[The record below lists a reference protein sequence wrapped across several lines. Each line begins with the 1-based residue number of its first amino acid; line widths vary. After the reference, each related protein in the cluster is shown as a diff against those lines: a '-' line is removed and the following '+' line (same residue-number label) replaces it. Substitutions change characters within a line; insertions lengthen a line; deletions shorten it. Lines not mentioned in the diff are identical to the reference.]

1 MADHDDGQAAAAQ
14 VIVIYLTA
22 IVYTVL
28 LVLGIVRLSGYLLVC
43 KRGRERRESE
53 AMAPRMSIVST
64 KSTFEPYP
72 YATHKAEGAPIKV
85 EIGDSQSGVSSS
97 QPDKDSLLS
106 KSAAEAQHKQIREQ
120 RLSAFANLK

>member
-1 MADHDDGQAAAAQ
+1 MNISITNLINKPITDTDDGQAAAQ

-43 KRGRERRESE
+43 KRGGGRRESE
-53 AMAPRMSIVST
+53 ALVPHSATMSMVST
-64 KSTFEPYP
+64 KNTFEPYP
-72 YATHKAEGAPIKV
+72 YALHTAEGAAVKV

-97 QPDKDSLLS
+97 QPDKESLLS
-106 KSAAEAQHKQIREQ
+106 RSAAEA
-120 RLSAFANLK
+120 

>member
-1 MADHDDGQAAAAQ
+1 MADHDDKQAAAAQ
-14 VIVIYLTA
+14 EIVIYLTA

-43 KRGRERRESE
+43 KRGGDRRESE
-53 AMAPRMSIVST
+53 AILTSMSMVSA
-64 KSTFEPYP
+64 KNTFEPYP
-72 YATHKAEGAPIKV
+72 YIAHTAEGAPIKV
-85 EIGDSQSGVSSS
+85 EIGDSQSRASSS

-106 KSAAEAQHKQIREQ
+106 RSAAEAQHKQIREQ